1 MSGRAASGQANHH
14 ARSVIMMMMMPVMV
28 PVVGIGQ
35 EERTADEGDSK
46 NGQDFFHGVPLA
58 EMKKC
63 KREEATAWRLL

>member
-1 MSGRAASGQANHH
+1 
-14 ARSVIMMMMMPVMV
+14 MMMMMPVMV